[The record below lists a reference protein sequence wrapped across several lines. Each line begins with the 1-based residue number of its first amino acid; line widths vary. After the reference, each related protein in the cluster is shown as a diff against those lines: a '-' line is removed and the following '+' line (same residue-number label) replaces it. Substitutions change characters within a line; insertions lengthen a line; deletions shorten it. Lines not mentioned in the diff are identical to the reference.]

1 MFSPDPFSLA
11 LLGGSAI
18 STLGGMWGS
27 GKARRDMEQAAAQ
40 ARAAQAQGYEQ
51 GRNALTAGRD
61 SAMGYY
67 NPLIQSGDTARAA
80 YETSIG
86 LRGREAQQGW
96 NDDMI
101 RDPGYQAGLD
111 QGRRQIDASAFSRG
125 MGMSGATLKALQR
138 QGYNYLTD
146 ATQARRAAYSPLMQQ
161 GQGASD
167 AAARMQYGYGGD
179 MSRLYTGQG
188 EDAANSYL
196 AAGQMRAQSRMQ
208 PINALTQSL
217 NSGMQAYGYGM
228 GRQGPQQQAPQQS
241 WGGVPSW

>member
-80 YETSIG
+80 FSKIGMLMAASGRAGKPLHPTNLHVSKDLYPRDTIQSRLPDPDWLEHWLDEQIRFDKECEARVIGGILRNLGSLFGETFKTISD
-86 LRGREAQQGW
+86 LNRFRKQF
-96 NDDMI
+96 
-101 RDPGYQAGLD
+101 
-111 QGRRQIDASAFSRG
+111 ASA
-125 MGMSGATLKALQR
+125 A
-138 QGYNYLTD
+138 
-146 ATQARRAAYSPLMQQ
+146 
-161 GQGASD
+161 
-167 AAARMQYGYGGD
+167 
-179 MSRLYTGQG
+179 
-188 EDAANSYL
+188 
-196 AAGQMRAQSRMQ
+196 
-208 PINALTQSL
+208 
-217 NSGMQAYGYGM
+217 
-228 GRQGPQQQAPQQS
+228 
-241 WGGVPSW
+241 